1 MIPIIS
7 GMGQTAIEYV
17 DSADQE
23 RMRDEILTLLGL
35 THVPKART
43 QSPHYL
49 QQLEELR
56 SKANHTVSSSISI
69 QFLFQFNIWKNWL
82 KKLIEHKNIR
92 PIDFLTTQTIFLKP
106 TVYFQ

>member
-1 MIPIIS
+1 MDKYLGHIKINLNFS

-56 SKANHTVSSSISI
+56 SKANHTVI
-69 QFLFQFNIWKNWL
+69 QWFPNF
-82 KKLIEHKNIR
+82 
-92 PIDFLTTQTIFLKP
+92 
-106 TVYFQ
+106 

>member
-1 MIPIIS
+1 MPPGGDGS
-7 GMGQTAIEYV
+7 PLASDSLFFVGMGQTAIEYV

-35 THVPKART
+35 THVPKARS

-56 SKANHTVSSSISI
+56 SKANHTVS
-69 QFLFQFNIWKNWL
+69 
-82 KKLIEHKNIR
+82 
-92 PIDFLTTQTIFLKP
+92 
-106 TVYFQ
+106 